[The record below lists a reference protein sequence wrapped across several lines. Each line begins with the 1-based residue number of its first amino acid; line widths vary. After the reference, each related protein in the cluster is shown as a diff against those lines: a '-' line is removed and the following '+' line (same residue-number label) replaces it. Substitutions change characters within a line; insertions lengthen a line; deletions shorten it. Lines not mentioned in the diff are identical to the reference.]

1 MGPNYNVGREYIMNL
16 KDALQHDKFK
26 QFAAP
31 DSVWRVVV
39 WIAAISGIGLA
50 IFLVGERLDTL
61 SIGVTRSLFL
71 AGSAASG
78 IIAIALIRLK
88 L

>member
-1 MGPNYNVGREYIMNL
+1 MNL
-16 KDALQHDKFK
+16 KDALQHDRLK

-31 DSVWRVVV
+31 DSIWRVVV

-50 IFLVGERLDTL
+50 VFLMSARLDTL
-61 SIGVTRSLFL
+61 GIGVLRTLFL
-71 AGSAASG
+71 WGAAASG
-78 IIAIALIRLK
+78 IIAIALIRLE

>member
-1 MGPNYNVGREYIMNL
+1 MSL
-16 KDALQHDKFK
+16 KDALQHDKLK

-31 DSVWRVVV
+31 DSIWRAVV

-50 IFLVGERLDTL
+50 IFLMSARLDTL
-61 SIGVTRSLFL
+61 SIGVLRSLFL
-71 AGSAASG
+71 GGAAASG
-78 IIAIALIRLK
+78 VIAIALIRLK